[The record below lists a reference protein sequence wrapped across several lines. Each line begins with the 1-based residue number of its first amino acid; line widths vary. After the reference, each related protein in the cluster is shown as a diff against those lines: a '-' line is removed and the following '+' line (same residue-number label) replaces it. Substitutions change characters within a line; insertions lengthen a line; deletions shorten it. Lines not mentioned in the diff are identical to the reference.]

1 MQFMPNMWLF
11 SSLVMIVQWV
21 CCFVVLRSL
30 LFEISK
36 VILSCLV
43 KPSIFC
49 KTKWTNEAAR
59 PNIFT
64 WKLLTARSSQSLVWL
79 YGKRFFWKRSCFFI
93 FLLEYVGSCLLLIAQ
108 SSTSLQPD
116 GPQPTVMRYL
126 QIFLCLR
133 QRAYIQS
140 ARSCLSKSA
149 STIIT
154 SMSITML
161 FLQMPSHN
169 EHSALCSLS
178 INW

>member
-1 MQFMPNMWLF
+1 M
-11 SSLVMIVQWV
+11 SLL
-21 CCFVVLRSL
+21 LRSL
-30 LFEISK
+30 LIEISK

-64 WKLLTARSSQSLVWL
+64 FDPSWKLLTARSSQSFVWL
-79 YGKRFFWKRSCFFI
+79 YGERFFWKQSCFFI

-126 QIFLCLR
+126 QIFLCLQ

-149 STIIT
+149 CPLIFWQSHRLSTIIT
-154 SMSITML
+154 SMSVTMP